1 MVASKPLVKPLR
13 PAYWIAVG
21 GILLGRLI
29 WYSNRTQLD
38 AAGQVLVQSG
48 GGDAGVGKWEA
59 AGRRMTVAADW
70 AGRVA
75 GAEAEVGSWGFT
87 LPMTTAA

>member
-1 MVASKPLVKPLR
+1 M
-13 PAYWIAVG
+13 
-21 GILLGRLI
+21 
-29 WYSNRTQLD
+29 
-38 AAGQVLVQSG
+38 VQSG

-59 AGRRMTVAADW
+59 TGRRMTVAADW